1 MLINNQYFKIS
12 IFFIIIYFFYFNIF
26 SIIKYFLFSY
36 IKTQIELNK
45 IKFYFKFC
53 KDYKSNKLRKQINK
67 QLNPKISVISPMY
80 NRERYIFEFLKN
92 LQYQNFEDIEIILI
106 DDCSK
111 DNTIKIIKEYQK
123 IDKRLILLKN
133 KKNKG
138 TFLSRNIAAQY
149 SKSKYISFLDPDDI
163 ITKNILNICYKYSEK
178 YKYEMIS
185 FDIYNGEGHINLNKY
200 SKEFKKNLLN
210 QPEISY
216 NIFYLNNELEIT
228 DYNIYNKFIK
238 KEVYIKSLNSLNNFY
253 SNIYMILMEDQ
264 IMSYIL
270 HRKAKS
276 FYFLKLIGYY
286 YNSNS
291 ISITKNEF
299 KFNKMRE
306 IFIFIYLKFIFEY
319 SKNTKYE
326 KDIANFLFTVFYKH
340 YKVEKELSSTIS
352 KN

>member
-1 MLINNQYFKIS
+1 M
-12 IFFIIIYFFYFNIF
+12 
-26 SIIKYFLFSY
+26 FSY

-53 KDYKSNKLRKQINK
+53 KDYKSKKLRKQINK

-133 KKNKG
+133 KINKG
-138 TFLSRNIAAQY
+138 TFLSRNIGVQY

-163 ITKNILNICYKYSEK
+163 ISKNILNICYKYSEK
-178 YKYEMIS
+178 YKYEMIR
-185 FDIYNGEGHINLNKY
+185 FDICHGEGHINLNKF
-200 SKEFKKNLLN
+200 SKEFIKNLLN

-238 KEVYIKSLNSLNNFY
+238 KEVYINGRSNYELY
-253 SNIYMILMEDQ
+253 S
-264 IMSYIL
+264 S
-270 HRKAKS
+270 
-276 FYFLKLIGYY
+276 
-286 YNSNS
+286 
-291 ISITKNEF
+291 
-299 KFNKMRE
+299 
-306 IFIFIYLKFIFEY
+306 
-319 SKNTKYE
+319 
-326 KDIANFLFTVFYKH
+326 
-340 YKVEKELSSTIS
+340 
-352 KN
+352 